1 MLTLK
6 ADDLAFIDD
15 NGDPIPCKVRVISKD
30 KIFVQVT
37 ARRHGF
43 PLHSS
48 FDCRNQGGKSVVV
61 PRAAVQLT
69 AGVIVGI
76 KPFTVKEAP

>member
-1 MLTLK
+1 MLTLQ
-6 ADDLAFIDD
+6 ADTLAFIDD
-15 NGDPIPCKVRVISKD
+15 GGDPIPCKVRVISAD

-48 FDCRNQGGKSVVV
+48 FDCKNLGEKSAVM
-61 PRAAVQLT
+61 PRAAAQLV
-69 AGVIVGI
+69 AGMIVGV
-76 KPFTVKEAP
+76 KPFTVKECP